1 MLNVYSNVYLPLEV
15 DNYNC
20 YIHQT
25 KYNELQDIYNSKK
38 IFARIKKNDTY
49 WICSV
54 GAPIGEEENSIYVPY
69 WMLEQIDCVGD
80 GEMLDIE
87 FIPSEIFDPTTR
99 IVLQAHMSG
108 FETENIQE
116 VLSNELTKLG
126 ILQKNTTIHIH
137 NYELNMDIAYN
148 VVDLEPASVSIC
160 DGDSVVLDF
169 IESVDTITRAPTPYP
184 FVDTITRPPTP
195 TAPIVEE
202 ELGAPVLGGIK
213 RNDRFNPWRN
223 KDFKPNLS

>member
-1 MLNVYSNVYLPLEV
+1 MLNVYSNAYLPLEV

-38 IFARIKKNDTY
+38 LFARIKKNDTY

-99 IVLQAHMSG
+99 IVLQVHTSG

-116 VLSNELTKLG
+116 VLSNELTKLS

-160 DGDSVVLDF
+160 DGDDVVLEF
-169 IESVDTITRAPTPYP
+169 IEAADTIVRPPTPYP
-184 FVDTITRPPTP
+184 FVDIIPTP
-195 TAPIVEE
+195 ATVEE
-202 ELGAPVLGGIK
+202 ELSAPVLGGIQ
-213 RNDRFNPWRN
+213 RNERFNPWRN
-223 KDFKPNLS
+223 KDFKPNSS